1 MSHFLDLLKTAVEV
15 FFAVGGGLGLSSFL
29 RKNALTQKNERI
41 KAALTFSSQA
51 VLQAQAM
58 FDGGNNQQAQAA
70 TALSQRLNEVGMG
83 KYFTEEQVLMYIQQ
97 AYAKAK
103 AEGTLNAVKPIEA
116 PVVSVE
122 APVVSVEAPVEGG
135 K

>member
-29 RKNALTQKNERI
+29 RKSALTQKNERI

-51 VLQAQAM
+51 VLQAQTV
-58 FDGGNNQQAQAA
+58 FGGGVNQQVSAA

-103 AEGTLNAVKPIEA
+103 AEGTLDVVKPVVPAEA
-116 PVVSVE
+116 LAEAEKVVTAE
-122 APVVSVEAPVEGG
+122 KE